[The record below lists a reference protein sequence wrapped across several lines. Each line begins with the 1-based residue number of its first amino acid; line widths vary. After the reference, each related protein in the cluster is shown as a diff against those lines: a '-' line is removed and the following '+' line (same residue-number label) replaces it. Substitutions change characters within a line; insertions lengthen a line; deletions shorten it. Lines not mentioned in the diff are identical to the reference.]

1 MRWGTFT
8 VPRFDRWLRA
18 EDGQSASARLAITM
32 LPAIAYIAVF
42 LVAYPQLGLALAAVA
57 TVPVSVIA
65 YVLGTRAGTAAGIA
79 FSPIHI
85 LLLLLLGEPL
95 STAVSG
101 GTGPGSLMLI
111 GVGVIVGR
119 MADMGRQI
127 RAQQSVL
134 VAEREA
140 LQEWRS
146 RYSALVMTLGA
157 GSDVQ
162 ESSPETLRDDV
173 GADVS
178 LFRRFLRLVI
188 VVAGTFGAVEIA
200 LGILVPLPAYLVLGG
215 QALTYALIAM
225 ITQRA
230 LDRHVPLVRLTS
242 ILAVGLMCTGIV
254 GVMLAPTQSPVLA
267 LVPILAAAISL
278 WFVDGR
284 PLRRLL
290 VLSWLASAV
299 ITAIGE
305 LAAPAALLADPFDA
319 AVRLAGIPVAIGLIM
334 LLLAAHSARQHATLK
349 ALALRQRDASLA
361 EFRYRSLFDGLP
373 IGLYRTTPGGRVLD
387 ANPAMVQMLGF
398 PSRDALLASNV
409 SAVYV
414 NEAERDAWCAEIERR
429 GVVAAAE
436 LEMRRPD
443 GSQLWIRDTARLI
456 RGPDGEAL
464 YFEGAAEDIT
474 EPKRLQEMLRHQ
486 AFHDPLTGLANRR
499 LFLERLEAAITRGRQ
514 SGSAPA
520 VLFIDVD
527 DFKLINDSLGHD
539 VGDGVL
545 RAIADRLTGD
555 TRSTDLVARLAG
567 DEFTVLLPNAG
578 SPDRA
583 ARVAADLI
591 ARLAEPLRVSERDV
605 TVNVSIGI
613 AMATAYAD
621 EALGQADIAMYAA
634 KRDGKARYAHYDRS
648 MHDEAWR
655 RLEVGA
661 QLRGVARRGELVIHY
676 QPITELATNSI
687 IGLEAL
693 VRWNHPTLGL
703 LPPSAFMDVAEK
715 TGHVI
720 EIDHFVLI
728 TACQQLADWRR
739 ELGLEKLS
747 MNVNMSAVDVRDGT
761 VLSVV
766 RAALDAAR
774 LEPSALCIEI
784 TESSLLADN
793 AVTDRALGELRE
805 LGVRL
810 AIDDFGA
817 GFSNLG
823 YLKRLPVDGLKIDR
837 SLIAGIPDAPRD
849 EAILKAAVAFGSTLG
864 LEVTLEGIE
873 TRAQYDAGIRVGA
886 DAAQGYFMSPPLP
899 AAEIERVLGG
909 TPVAAAAATGGR

>member
-1 MRWGTFT
+1 
-8 VPRFDRWLRA
+8 
-18 EDGQSASARLAITM
+18 
-32 LPAIAYIAVF
+32 VF

-57 TVPVSVIA
+57 TVPVSIIA
-65 YVLGTRAGTAAGIA
+65 YFLGTRAGAAAGIA

-95 STAVSG
+95 SAALPG
-101 GTGPGSLMLI
+101 GTGPGSLMLV

-127 RAQQSVL
+127 HAQQSVL
-134 VAEREA
+134 VAERET
-140 LQEWRS
+140 LHEWRS
-146 RYSALVMTLGA
+146 RYSALVMTLAA

-162 ESSPETLRDDV
+162 ESPPETLVDEMA
-173 GADVS
+173 ADVPQ
-178 LFRRFLRLVI
+178 FRRFIRLAI
-188 VVAGTFGAVEIA
+188 VVAGTFGALEVV
-200 LGILVPLPAYLVLGG
+200 LGILVPVPTYVVLGG
-215 QALTYALIAM
+215 QALTYALIAV
-225 ITQRA
+225 ITLRA
-230 LDRHVPLVRLTS
+230 LDRQVPLVPLAS
-242 ILAVGLMCTGIV
+242 FLAVGLMLTGMV
-254 GVMLAPTQSPVLA
+254 GAMLVPTQSPVLA
-267 LVPILAAAISL
+267 LVPIVAAAISL

-290 VLSWLASAV
+290 VLSWLASVV

-305 LAAPAALLADPFDA
+305 FAAPVGLFADPFDA

-334 LLLAAHSARQHATLK
+334 FLLAAHSARQHATLK
-349 ALALRQRDASLA
+349 ALALRHRDASHA
-361 EFRYRSLFDGLP
+361 EIRYRSLFNGLP

-398 PSRDALLASNV
+398 PSRDALLASQV

-429 GVVAAAE
+429 GVVVAAE

-443 GSQLWIRDTARLI
+443 GTQLWIRDTARLI
-456 RGPDGEAL
+456 RGPNGEAL

-499 LFLERLEAAITRGRQ
+499 LFLERLEAAITRGKQ
-514 SGSAPA
+514 SRSAPA

-527 DFKLINDSLGHD
+527 DFKVINDSLGHD

-545 RAIADRLTGD
+545 RAMADRLTGD

-605 TVNVSIGI
+605 IVNVSIGI
-613 AMATAYAD
+613 AMATGYAD

-648 MHDEAWR
+648 MHEEAWR

-661 QLRGVARRGELVIHY
+661 QLRGVARRGELVVHY
-676 QPITELATNSI
+676 QPITELATGTI

-703 LPPSAFMDVAEK
+703 LPPSAFIDVAEK

-720 EIDHFVLI
+720 EIDRFVLT

-739 ELGLEKLS
+739 ELGLERLS

-766 RAALDAAR
+766 RAALDAAK

-793 AVTDRALGELRE
+793 AVTDRALSELRE

-837 SLIAGIPDAPRD
+837 SLISGIPNAPRD

-873 TRAQYDAGIRVGA
+873 TQAQYEAGIRVGA
-886 DAAQGYFMSPPLP
+886 DAAQGYFMSPPGPAEEIAPLLGLP
-899 AAEIERVLGG
+899 TL
-909 TPVAAAAATGGR
+909 AAAVAGGGR